1 MTDAEIGSSAV
12 VVAYYLLLSL
22 FPILIIVG
30 NILPMLKLNPET
42 VLPYVRELMPVEIYN
57 SLESAFVS
65 LLTKS
70 STGVLSL
77 SAIVTLWS
85 ASRSVNALQRA
96 INKAYGVEP
105 RNNFLLAKFV
115 SFMMMILIIVAVVG
129 VIVVLGIGQQ
139 ILGWL
144 QSVFGFSL
152 DIVDTFSALK
162 WPVVVVGLIIVMSLI
177 YRFLPNAKI
186 RFLSVLPGAIFTS
199 VGWIVL
205 SQGFSIYLNY
215 FSPAIASYQIIGS
228 FIILMIWLSVASTI
242 IILGGIINAVV
253 TEFRSG
259 KGIGERER
267 LYKKVYKV
275 VKKENPK

>member
-70 STGVLSL
+70 STSVLSL

-152 DIVDTFSALK
+152 DILDTFSALK
-162 WPVVVVGLIIVMSLI
+162 WPVVVVGLIIVMSLS

-186 RFLSVLPGAIFTS
+186 RLLSVLPGAIFTS

-267 LYKKVYKV
+267 LYKKVYKI